1 MTAAIDNLGIPPLAG
16 LCSYVDASRPGMGVD
31 RTVARLK
38 RYNALLRGLHETAC
52 AHLARTPEWEVKC
65 AFGLHLWLDA
75 EHCTLIRA
83 RVAEM
88 REPPLGLD
96 AIDDPRLAAVLDE
109 LLRADDT
116 AEILAGIYTTVRA
129 RLVAALEEHIAALNP
144 LFDQPTHRM
153 LRWMLAEQRE
163 LLAWGEQALAAVSRD
178 ENAAARA
185 AAFGAHVE
193 AFLAAA
199 GGVSGEQEAAS
210 APLPAPRSDGSEFA
224 MDATPRRDSRFTG
237 TLRYDAPIDEV
248 YVDESKPDD
257 ERTWALAAKRLR
269 EMDVPEWMAPILFK
283 TRGKPWPYYHELARQ
298 LWDETRHAMMGETAF
313 VRLGV
318 PHYRYPITVASVI
331 ALNREFTPLEAHTIL
346 WHIEQGLMPRETG
359 KRWEMEI
366 AEGYGD
372 PFFIALQD
380 HDWADEVLHAQIGRR
395 WLRDEYASAA
405 ARTAAGTEIMARWHR
420 ALERIRSE
428 SGEREWNW
436 WPDFVAQAR
445 ATRDAA

>member
-1 MTAAIDNLGIPPLAG
+1 MTDPIAIDNLGIPPLAG
-16 LCSYVDASRPGMGVD
+16 LCSYAEASLPGIGVD

-65 AFGLHLWLDA
+65 ALGLHLWLDA
-75 EHCTLIRA
+75 EHCTLLRDRI
-83 RVAEM
+83 AEM
-88 REPPLGLD
+88 REPPLNLD
-96 AIDDPRLAAVLDE
+96 AVEDPRLAAALGE
-109 LLRADDT
+109 LLRADGT
-116 AEILAGIYTTVRA
+116 GELLAGLYASVR
-129 RLVAALEEHIAALNP
+129 RLLIAAVDEHIAALNP

-153 LRWMLAEQRE
+153 LRWIVSEQRE
-163 LLAWGEQALAAVSRD
+163 MLAWGEAALAAVGD
-178 ENAAARA
+178 ERAEAFAA
-185 AAFGAHVE
+185 HIT

-199 GGVSGEQEAAS
+199 GGVSGEDAIDAA
-210 APLPAPRSDGSEFA
+210 AELPQPRADGSEYVI
-224 MDATPRRDSRFTG
+224 DAAPQRDARFQRTM
-237 TLRYDAPIDEV
+237 RYDAPIDDV
-248 YVDESKPDD
+248 YADESKADD

-283 TRGKPWPYYHELARQ
+283 TRGKPWAYYRELARQ

-318 PHYRYPITVASVI
+318 PHYRFPITVAAVV

-380 HDWADEVLHAQIGRR
+380 YDWADEVLHAQIGRR
-395 WLRDEYASAA
+395 WLRDEYPSAA
-405 ARTAAGTEIMARWHR
+405 ERLAAGNEIVARWHL
-420 ALERIRSE
+420 ALERLGAASPE
-428 SGEREWNW
+428 AAWNW